1 MKAKSDVG
9 AIFEIPAKAQVKFQI
24 QMWARWEASAS
35 EISTGRGRVGYIWNS
50 RPDVSEIFDRD
61 VGPQGG

>member
-1 MKAKSDVG
+1 MLDRADQIWLALIIKPLMKAKSDVG

-35 EISTGRGRVGYIWNS
+35 EISTGRGRVSYI
-50 RPDVSEIFDRD
+50 
-61 VGPQGG
+61 